1 MSRPDWRAV
10 SRVLVDQLDH
20 PEGVCWDPLSAQIY
34 AGGEAGQIYA
44 GGLDGRFR
52 QVATVPG
59 LVLGVAVDG
68 LGRVLA
74 CASSDG
80 SLCVV
85 EDGVGRRLLTEVDG
99 RPLTLPNYA
108 AFGPDGRL
116 WLSDSGTWKADD
128 GRLVVLLPDGSAH
141 TVTDRLP
148 RFTNGL
154 AVSQDGRWLYVVE
167 SLGPGV
173 SRLDVQ
179 APGAA
184 PEQVVRL
191 PGTVPDG
198 LAVLADGSLLISCY
212 RPDQI
217 LHLALDG
224 ALTVVAED
232 PEGTLLAAPT
242 NVCLAGEGL
251 DRLVAANLNR
261 WHLTLLDLGLVG
273 APLHRPERWAVD
285 VLPRAAG

>member
-1 MSRPDWRAV
+1 MSRPDWRSTA
-10 SRVLVDQLDH
+10 RVLVDGLDH
-20 PEGVCWDPLSAQIY
+20 PEGVCWDPVAGTLY

-44 GGLDGRFR
+44 GTLDGEFT

-68 LGRVLA
+68 AGRVVA

-85 EDGVGRRLLTEVDG
+85 EDGVSRRLLTEVDR
-99 RPLTLPNYA
+99 RPLVLPNYA
-108 AFGPDGRL
+108 AFGPDGTL
-116 WLSDSGTWKADD
+116 WLSDSGTWKTDD
-128 GRLVVLLPDGSAH
+128 GRLVALLPDGSAT

-154 AVSQDGRWLYVVE
+154 AVSSDGRWLYVVE

-173 SRLDVQ
+173 SRLDIG
-179 APGAA
+179 APGSP
-184 PEQVVRL
+184 PEDVVRL

-224 ALTVVAED
+224 TLSVVAAD

-242 NVCLAGEGL
+242 NVCLAGPAL

-261 WHLTLLDLGLVG
+261 WHLTLLDAGFVG
-273 APLHRPERWAVD
+273 APLHRPVRWAVD
-285 VLPRAAG
+285 ALPAGR

>member
-1 MSRPDWRAV
+1 MSRPDWRTTA
-10 SRVLVDQLDH
+10 RVLVDGLDH
-20 PEGVCWDPLSAQIY
+20 PEGVCWDPDAGRLY

-44 GGLDGRFR
+44 GTLDGGFT
-52 QVATVPG
+52 QIASVPG

-68 LGRVLA
+68 AGRILA

-85 EDGVGRRLLTEVDG
+85 EDGASRRVLTEVDG
-99 RPLTLPNYA
+99 RPLVLPNYP
-108 AFGPDGRL
+108 AFGPDGTL
-116 WLSDSGTWKADD
+116 FLSDSGTWKADD
-128 GRLVVLLPDGSAH
+128 GRLVALLADGSAH
-141 TVTDRLP
+141 TVTDRLS
-148 RFTNGL
+148 RFPNGL
-154 AVSQDGRWLYVVE
+154 AVSSDGRTLYVVE

-173 SRLDVQ
+173 SAVDLS
-179 APGAA
+179 APGSPPADL
-184 PEQVVRL
+184 VRL

-224 ALTVVAED
+224 TVTVVAED

-242 NVCLAGEGL
+242 NICLAGPGL
-251 DRLVAANLNR
+251 DVLVAANLNR
-261 WHLTLLDLGLVG
+261 WHLTLLDAGFVG
-273 APLHRPERWAVD
+273 TPLHRPPRWAAD
-285 VLPRAAG
+285 ALPAER

>member
-1 MSRPDWRAV
+1 MSRPDWRAH
-10 SRVLVDQLDH
+10 SGVLVDGLDH
-20 PEGVCWDPLSAQIY
+20 PEGVCWDPVSERLY

-44 GGLDGRFR
+44 GTLDGAFE

-68 LGRVLA
+68 VGRVLA

-85 EDGVGRRLLTEVDG
+85 EDGRSRRVLTEVDG
-99 RPLTLPNYA
+99 RPLVLPNYA
-108 AFGPDGRL
+108 AFGPDGTL

-128 GRLVVLLPDGSAH
+128 GRLVALLPDGSAH
-141 TVTDRLP
+141 TVTEALP
-148 RFTNGL
+148 RFPNGL
-154 AVSQDGRWLYVVE
+154 AVSADGRWLYVVE

-173 SRLDVQ
+173 SRIDLT
-179 APGAA
+179 APDAL
-184 PEQVVRL
+184 PEDVVRL

-198 LAVLADGSLLISCY
+198 LAVLADGSLLVSCY

-217 LHLALDG
+217 VHLGVDG
-224 ALTVVAED
+224 TATVVATD

-242 NVCLAGEGL
+242 NLCLAGPRL

-261 WHLTLLDLGLVG
+261 WHLTLLDLGFVG
-273 APLHRPERWAVD
+273 APLHRPATWAAD
-285 VLPRAAG
+285 VLPAGTD

>member
-1 MSRPDWRAV
+1 MSRPDWRGTA
-10 SRVLVDQLDH
+10 RVLVDGLDH
-20 PEGVCWDPLSAQIY
+20 PEGVCWDPAAQRLY
-34 AGGEAGQIYA
+34 AGGEAGQIYS
-44 GGLDGRFR
+44 GTLDGDFT

-68 LGRVLA
+68 VGRVIA
-74 CASSDG
+74 CASGDG

-85 EDGVGRRLLTEVDG
+85 DDGASRRVLTEVDG
-99 RPLTLPNYA
+99 RPLVLPNYP
-108 AFGPDGRL
+108 AFGADGTL
-116 WLSDSGTWKADD
+116 WLSDSGTWKSDD
-128 GRLVVLLPDGSAH
+128 GRLVALLPDGSAH

-148 RFTNGL
+148 RFPNGL
-154 AVSQDGRWLYVVE
+154 AVSTDGRTLYVVE

-173 SRLDVQ
+173 SAIDLT
-179 APGAA
+179 APGA
-184 PEQVVRL
+184 PPVDVVRL

-198 LAVLADGSLLISCY
+198 LAVLTDGSLLISCY

-217 LHLALDG
+217 LHLAVDG
-224 ALTVVAED
+224 RVTVVAED

-242 NVCLAGEGL
+242 NICLAGPGL

-261 WHLTLLDLGLVG
+261 WHLTLLDAGFVG

-285 VLPRAAG
+285 VLATARE

>member
-1 MSRPDWRAV
+1 MSRPDWRATA
-10 SRVLVDQLDH
+10 RVLVDGLDH
-20 PEGVCWDPLSAQIY
+20 PEGVCWDPDAGRLY

-44 GGLDGRFR
+44 GTLDGEFE
-52 QVATVPG
+52 QVASVPG
-59 LVLGVAVDG
+59 LVLGLAVDG
-68 LGRVLA
+68 VGRVVA

-85 EDGVGRRLLTEVDG
+85 EGSAARRVLTEVEG
-99 RPLTLPNYA
+99 RPLLLPNYP
-108 AFGPDGRL
+108 AFGPDGTL
-116 WLSDSGTWKADD
+116 WLSDSGRWKSDD
-128 GRLVVLLPDGSAH
+128 GRLVALLPDGSAH

-148 RFTNGL
+148 RFPNGL
-154 AVSQDGRWLYVVE
+154 AVSADGRTLYVVE

-173 SRLDVQ
+173 SRIDLTS
-179 APGAA
+179 PGT
-184 PEQVVRL
+184 PPDDVVRL

-242 NVCLAGEGL
+242 NICLAGPGL

-261 WHLTLLDLGLVG
+261 WHLTLLDAGFPG
-273 APLHRPERWAVD
+273 APPHRPERWAAD
-285 VLPRAAG
+285 ALPAAG

>member
-1 MSRPDWRAV
+1 MSRPDWRSTA
-10 SRVLVDQLDH
+10 RVLVDGLDH
-20 PEGVCWDPLSAQIY
+20 PEGVCWDPVTQRLY

-44 GGLDGRFR
+44 GTLDGDFA

-68 LGRVLA
+68 AGRIVA

-99 RPLTLPNYA
+99 RPLVLPNYP
-108 AFGPDGRL
+108 AFGPDGTL

-128 GRLVVLLPDGSAH
+128 GRLVALLPDGSAH

-154 AVSQDGRWLYVVE
+154 AVSADGGTLFVVE

-173 SRLDVQ
+173 SAVDLTE
-179 APGAA
+179 PGA
-184 PEQVVRL
+184 PPVDVVRL

-224 ALTVVAED
+224 TLTVVAED

-242 NVCLAGEGL
+242 NLCLAGPDL
-251 DRLVAANLNR
+251 DVLVAANLNR
-261 WHLTLLDLGLVG
+261 WHLTRLDAGFVG
-273 APLHRPERWAVD
+273 APPHRPQRWAAD
-285 VLPRAAG
+285 VLPAAQG

>member
-1 MSRPDWRAV
+1 MSRPDWRATA
-10 SRVLVDQLDH
+10 RVLVTDLDH
-20 PEGVCWDPLSAQIY
+20 PEGVCWDPVAERLY

-44 GGLDGRFR
+44 GALDGDFT

-68 LGRVLA
+68 VGRIVA

-80 SLCVV
+80 SLCLV
-85 EDGVGRRLLTEVDG
+85 EDGTSRRLLTEVDG
-99 RPLTLPNYA
+99 RPLVLPNYS
-108 AFGPDGRL
+108 AFGPDGTL
-116 WLSDSGTWKADD
+116 WLSDSGTWKSDD
-128 GRLVVLLPDGSAH
+128 GRLVALLPDGSAH

-154 AVSQDGRWLYVVE
+154 AVSTDGGTLYVVE

-173 SRLDVQ
+173 SAVDLTD
-179 APGAA
+179 PAA
-184 PEQVVRL
+184 PPVEVVRL
-191 PGTVPDG
+191 PATVPDG

-224 ALTVVAED
+224 TLTVVAED

-242 NVCLAGEGL
+242 NICLAGAGL

-261 WHLTLLDLGLVG
+261 WHLTLLDAGFVG
-273 APLHRPERWAVD
+273 APLHRPQRWAAD
-285 VLPRAAG
+285 ALPVGG

>member
-1 MSRPDWRAV
+1 MSRPAWRAGA
-10 SRVLVDQLDH
+10 RVLVDGLDH
-20 PEGVCWDPLSAQIY
+20 PEGVCWDPVAGLLY
-34 AGGEAGQIYA
+34 AGGEAGQIYS
-44 GGLDGRFR
+44 GTIDGEFA

-68 LGRVLA
+68 VGRVLA

-85 EDGVGRRLLTEVDG
+85 EDGGTRRLLTEVDG
-99 RPLTLPNYA
+99 RPLVLPNYA
-108 AFGPDGRL
+108 AFGPDGTL

-128 GRLVVLLPDGSAH
+128 GRLVALLPDGSAH
-141 TVTDRLP
+141 TVSERLP

-154 AVSQDGRWLYVVE
+154 AVSTDGGTLYVVE

-173 SRLDVQ
+173 SRIDLT
-179 APGAA
+179 A
-184 PEQVVRL
+184 PEAPPQDVVRL

-217 LHLALDG
+217 LHLAPGG
-224 ALTVVAED
+224 ALTVVASD
-232 PEGTLLAAPT
+232 PEGTVLAAPT
-242 NVCLAGEGL
+242 NVCLAGPGL

-261 WHLTLLDLGLVG
+261 WHLTLLDAGLVG

-285 VLPRAAG
+285 ALPVTP

>member
-1 MSRPDWRAV
+1 MSRPDWRPTA
-10 SRVLVDQLDH
+10 RVLVDGLDH
-20 PEGVCWDPLSAQIY
+20 PEGVCWDPEAERLY

-44 GGLDGRFR
+44 GALDGDFA

-68 LGRVLA
+68 AGRVLA

-85 EDGVGRRLLTEVDG
+85 EDGASRRLLTEVDG
-99 RPLTLPNYA
+99 RPLVLPNYA
-108 AFGPDGRL
+108 AFSPDGTL

-128 GRLVVLLPDGSAH
+128 GRLVALLPDGSAH

-154 AVSQDGRWLYVVE
+154 AVSADGRTLYVVE

-173 SRLDVQ
+173 SAVDLT
-179 APGAA
+179 APGA
-184 PEQVVRL
+184 PPVDVVRL

-217 LHLALDG
+217 LHLAVDG
-224 ALTVVAED
+224 TLTVVARD

-242 NVCLAGEGL
+242 NICLAGPAL
-251 DRLVAANLNR
+251 DVLVAANLNR
-261 WHLTLLDLGLVG
+261 WHLTRLDAGFVG
-273 APLHRPERWAVD
+273 APPHRPRRWAVD
-285 VLPRAAG
+285 ALPAAPG

>member
-1 MSRPDWRAV
+1 
-10 SRVLVDQLDH
+10 VLVDQLDH
-20 PEGVCWDPLSAQIY
+20 PEGVCWDPVSEQLY

-44 GGLDGRFR
+44 GTLDGRFR

-68 LGRVLA
+68 AGRVLA

-85 EDGVGRRLLTEVDG
+85 ENGTGRRLLTEVDG

-108 AFGPDGRL
+108 AFGPDGSL
-116 WLSDSGTWKADD
+116 WLSDSGTWKSDD

-154 AVSQDGRWLYVVE
+154 AVSADGRWLYVVE

-173 SRLDVQ
+173 SRLDLS
-179 APGAA
+179 APGTP
-184 PEQVVRL
+184 PEQVVPL

-212 RPDQI
+212 RPDRI
-217 LHLALDG
+217 LHLDSG
-224 ALTVVAED
+224 GELTVVADD

-242 NVCLAGEGL
+242 NVCLAGPRL
-251 DRLVAANLNR
+251 DLLVAANLNR
-261 WHLTLLDLGLVG
+261 WHLTLLDLGFVG
-273 APLHRPERWAVD
+273 APPHRPELWAVD
-285 VLPRAAG
+285 ALSPVTG

>member
-1 MSRPDWRAV
+1 MSRPDWRTTA
-10 SRVLVDQLDH
+10 RVLVDGLDH
-20 PEGVCWDPLSAQIY
+20 PEGVCWDPDARRLY

-44 GGLDGRFR
+44 GTLDGEFA
-52 QVATVPG
+52 QIASVPG

-68 LGRVLA
+68 AGRILA

-85 EDGVGRRLLTEVDG
+85 EDGASRRLLTEVDG
-99 RPLTLPNYA
+99 RPLVLPNYA
-108 AFGPDGRL
+108 AFGPDGTL
-116 WLSDSGTWKADD
+116 FLSDSGAWKADD
-128 GRLVVLLPDGSAH
+128 GRLVALLADGTAH
-141 TVTDRLP
+141 TLTDRLS

-154 AVSQDGRWLYVVE
+154 AVSDDGRTLYVVE

-173 SRLDVQ
+173 SAVDLT
-179 APGAA
+179 APGSPPADL
-184 PEQVVRL
+184 VRL

-224 ALTVVAED
+224 TITVVAED

-242 NVCLAGEGL
+242 NICLAGPDL
-251 DRLVAANLNR
+251 DVLVAANLNR
-261 WHLTLLDLGLVG
+261 WHLTLLEAGFAG
-273 APLHRPERWAVD
+273 APLHRPRRWAAD
-285 VLPRAAG
+285 VLPAQG

>member
-1 MSRPDWRAV
+1 MSRPDWRATA
-10 SRVLVDQLDH
+10 RVLVDGLDH
-20 PEGVCWDPLSAQIY
+20 PEGVCWDPVTQRLY

-44 GGLDGRFR
+44 GTLAGDFAQAG
-52 QVATVPG
+52 TVPG
-59 LVLGVAVDG
+59 LVLGLAVDG
-68 LGRVLA
+68 AGRIVA

-85 EDGVGRRLLTEVDG
+85 EDGVSRRVLTEVDG
-99 RPLTLPNYA
+99 RPLVLPNYP
-108 AFGPDGRL
+108 AFGPDGTL

-128 GRLVVLLPDGSAH
+128 GRLVALLPDGSAH

-154 AVSQDGRWLYVVE
+154 AVSADGHLLYVVE

-173 SRLDVQ
+173 SAVDLDD
-179 APGAA
+179 PGA
-184 PEQVVRL
+184 PPTDVVRL

-217 LHLALDG
+217 LHLAVDG
-224 ALTVVAED
+224 TLTVVAED

-242 NVCLAGEGL
+242 NLCLAGPDL
-251 DRLVAANLNR
+251 DHLVAANLNR
-261 WHLTLLDLGLVG
+261 WHLTLLGADFVG
-273 APLHRPERWAVD
+273 APLHRPQRWAAD
-285 VLPRAAG
+285 VLPAAG

>member
-1 MSRPDWRAV
+1 
-10 SRVLVDQLDH
+10 
-20 PEGVCWDPLSAQIY
+20 
-34 AGGEAGQIYA
+34 
-44 GGLDGRFR
+44 
-52 QVATVPG
+52 VATVPG

-68 LGRVLA
+68 VGRVLA

-85 EDGVGRRLLTEVDG
+85 EDGRTRRLLTEVDG
-99 RPLTLPNYA
+99 RPLVLPNYA
-108 AFGPDGRL
+108 AFGPDGTL
-116 WLSDSGTWKADD
+116 WLSDSGTWKSDD
-128 GRLVVLLPDGSAH
+128 GRLVALHPDGTAG
-141 TVTDRLP
+141 TVTDLLP

-154 AVSQDGRWLYVVE
+154 AVSTDGRTLYVVE

-173 SRLDVQ
+173 SRLDL
-179 APGAA
+179 ASAGSP
-184 PEQVVRL
+184 PEDVVRL

-224 ALTVVAED
+224 ELTVVAED

-242 NVCLAGEGL
+242 NVCLAGPGL

-261 WHLTLLDLGLVG
+261 WHLTLLDTGFVG
-273 APLHRPERWAVD
+273 APVHRPDRWAVD
-285 VLPRAAG
+285 ALPAQG

>member
-1 MSRPDWRAV
+1 MSRPDWRSTA
-10 SRVLVDQLDH
+10 RVLVDGLDH
-20 PEGVCWDPLSAQIY
+20 PEGVCWDPVAGTLY

-44 GGLDGRFR
+44 GGLDGEFT

-68 LGRVLA
+68 AGRVIA

-85 EDGVGRRLLTEVDG
+85 EDGASRRLLTEVDG
-99 RPLTLPNYA
+99 RPLVLPNYA
-108 AFGPDGRL
+108 AFGPDGTL

-128 GRLVVLLPDGSAH
+128 GRLVALLPDGSAT

-154 AVSQDGRWLYVVE
+154 AVSSDGRWLYVVE

-173 SRLDVQ
+173 SRLDIG
-179 APGAA
+179 APGSP
-184 PEQVVRL
+184 PEDVVRL

-224 ALTVVAED
+224 TLSVVAAD

-242 NVCLAGEGL
+242 NVCLAGPAL

-261 WHLTLLDLGLVG
+261 WHLTLLDAGLVG
-273 APLHRPERWAVD
+273 APLHRPVRWAVD
-285 VLPRAAG
+285 ALPAGR